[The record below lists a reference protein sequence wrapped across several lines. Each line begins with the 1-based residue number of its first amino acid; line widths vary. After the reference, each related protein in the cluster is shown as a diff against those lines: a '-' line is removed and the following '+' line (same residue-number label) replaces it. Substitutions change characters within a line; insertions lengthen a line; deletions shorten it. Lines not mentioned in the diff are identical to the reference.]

1 MRDRADPVPCK
12 RGLIRTIALKLD
24 PNYSF
29 LAADGVLREVWMN
42 KGPPEFTL
50 ANVFDGYASHLEVVA
65 NFSLSYNDGPFA
77 ERLRAF
83 LRAGESGGFEFQLS
97 CTYQCELWIS
107 PNDEAGD
114 KGKIAS
120 HYGTGNADGSERY
133 VKKIL
138 SLDS

>member
-1 MRDRADPVPCK
+1 M
-12 RGLIRTIALKLD
+12 ALKLD

-77 ERLRAF
+77 ERLRTF

-107 PNDEAGD
+107 PNDEADD
-114 KGKIAS
+114 KEKIAW

-133 VKKIL
+133 IKKNP
-138 SLDS
+138 